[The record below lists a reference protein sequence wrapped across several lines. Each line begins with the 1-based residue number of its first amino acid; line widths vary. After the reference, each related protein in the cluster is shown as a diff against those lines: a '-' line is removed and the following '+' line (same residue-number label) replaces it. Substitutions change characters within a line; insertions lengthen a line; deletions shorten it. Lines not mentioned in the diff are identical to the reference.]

1 MFLMTKQKRI
11 LFMSVSISF
20 EQNNYGKEDTNQV
33 PFRVIR
39 VRVSPPE
46 SEMVIKSQPETMR
59 ASQSH
64 SVSIANGLND

>member
-1 MFLMTKQKRI
+1 MTWEKKTLIRFI
-11 LFMSVSISF
+11 PIYLTFP
-20 EQNNYGKEDTNQV
+20 E

-46 SEMVIKSQPETMR
+46 SGIVIKSQPETMR

-64 SVSIANGLND
+64 SVSIANGPND

>member
-1 MFLMTKQKRI
+1 MT
-11 LFMSVSISF
+11 FPEPS
-20 EQNNYGKEDTNQV
+20 
-33 PFRVIR
+33 RVIR

-64 SVSIANGLND
+64 SANIANGPNA